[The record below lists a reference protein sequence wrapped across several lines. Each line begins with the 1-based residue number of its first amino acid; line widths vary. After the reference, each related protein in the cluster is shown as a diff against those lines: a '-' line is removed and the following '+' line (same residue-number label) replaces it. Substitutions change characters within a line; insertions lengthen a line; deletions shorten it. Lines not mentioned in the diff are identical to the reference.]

1 MFYVMDGSFKYD
13 DPTVA
18 VFENEDDAI
27 AYIEENDNG
36 DYYYCQD

>member
-1 MFYVMDGSFKYD
+1 MFYVMDGTYTG

-36 DYYYCQD
+36 DYYYCED